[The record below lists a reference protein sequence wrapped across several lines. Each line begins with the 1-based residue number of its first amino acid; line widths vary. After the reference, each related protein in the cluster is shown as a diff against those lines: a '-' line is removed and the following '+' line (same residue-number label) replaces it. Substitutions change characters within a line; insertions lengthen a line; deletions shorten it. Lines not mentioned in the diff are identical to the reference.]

1 MTTRFVLIKLP
12 FADDACLLE
21 RFVIKTSTRCLISK
35 QYQHFYVATKC
46 SQNETKNKDCSPF
59 IRKKTEMISINC
71 LYSQLLIS
79 QRERER

>member
-1 MTTRFVLIKLP
+1 MTTKFVLIKLP

-35 QYQHFYVATKC
+35 QYQHFYVATKR

-59 IRKKTEMISINC
+59 YRKKTIDINKLSLFSIT
-71 LYSQLLIS
+71 Y
-79 QRERER
+79 